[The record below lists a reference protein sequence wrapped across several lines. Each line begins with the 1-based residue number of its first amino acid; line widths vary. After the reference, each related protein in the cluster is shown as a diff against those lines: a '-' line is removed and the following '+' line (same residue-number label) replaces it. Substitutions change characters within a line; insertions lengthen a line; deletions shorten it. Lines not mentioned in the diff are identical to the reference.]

1 MQSREGQD
9 ENDTFWDFDG
19 TLAEAP
25 HIWSNT
31 LHRLLL
37 EAAPDCGVTLAAI
50 RQYTARIFPWDTP
63 DDDHT
68 KAVYD
73 AWWRYMEAQFLMTY
87 RALGVTEDQAR
98 AAVCGV
104 RPCLLDTANY
114 CLYRTQSARL
124 HAAGRWD
131 MKIIFF
137 LTIFRNCRTL
147 CAHWGL
153 QIL

>member
-1 MQSREGQD
+1 MR
-9 ENDTFWDFDG
+9 TILFWDFDG

-63 DDDHT
+63 DDDHESGIRRLVALYGG
-68 KAVYD
+68 AVS
-73 AWWRYMEAQFLMTY
+73 MTY

-98 AAVCGV
+98 RRV
-104 RPCLLDTANY
+104 RRTA
-114 CLYRTQSARL
+114 LSARHCKL
-124 HAAGRWD
+124 LSVPGRSRHA
-131 MKIIFF
+131 
-137 LTIFRNCRTL
+137 CTL
-147 CAHWGL
+147 PGVG
-153 QIL
+153 I